1 MCIVDGTAIRFTADM
16 ETRTIV
22 VKNIE
27 IGPGSGTG
35 TGGGTGGGGGSNP
48 MAGLVR
54 LLFRIVLVVLALA
67 IVIPLVVLGVGCFL
81 IAAVVGLLLWGMRR
95 IFGVRGG
102 SRISVSAGI
111 PGAVLW
117 PGAGTGGSGSAHG
130 NSNTATADNGDD
142 TNNDGREGVRVK
154 R

>member
-1 MCIVDGTAIRFTADM
+1 M

-27 IGPGSGTG
+27 IGPGSGAG
-35 TGGGTGGGGGSNP
+35 TGGGTGGGGGNP

-67 IVIPLVVLGVGCFL
+67 IVIPLVILGVGCFL

-111 PGAVLW
+111 PGAALW
-117 PGAGTGGSGSAHG
+117 PGAGTGVPGSAHG
-130 NSNTATADNGDD
+130 NSNTAAADNGND

>member
-27 IGPGSGTG
+27 IGPGSSAGP
-35 TGGGTGGGGGSNP
+35 GGGTGGGGGGNP

-111 PGAVLW
+111 PGAAADS
-117 PGAGTGGSGSAHG
+117 GA
-130 NSNTATADNGDD
+130 D

>member
-1 MCIVDGTAIRFTADM
+1 M

-27 IGPGSGTG
+27 IGPGSGAG
-35 TGGGTGGGGGSNP
+35 PGGGTGGGGGGGNP
-48 MAGLVR
+48 MAGLIR

-102 SRISVSAGI
+102 SRISVSARI
-111 PGAVLW
+111 PGAALW
-117 PGAGTGGSGSAHG
+117 PGAGTGVPGSAHG
-130 NSNTATADNGDD
+130 NSNTAAADTGDD

>member
-1 MCIVDGTAIRFTADM
+1 M

-27 IGPGSGTG
+27 IGPGSGAG
-35 TGGGTGGGGGSNP
+35 TGGGTGGGGGGGNP

-67 IVIPLVVLGVGCFL
+67 IVIPLVILGVGCFL

-102 SRISVSAGI
+102 SRISVNAGI
-111 PGAVLW
+111 PGAALW
-117 PGAGTGGSGSAHG
+117 PGAGTGVPGSAHG
-130 NSNTATADNGDD
+130 NSNTAAADNGND

>member
-1 MCIVDGTAIRFTADM
+1 M

-67 IVIPLVVLGVGCFL
+67 IVIPLVILGVGCFL

-111 PGAVLW
+111 PGAALW
-117 PGAGTGGSGSAHG
+117 PGAGTGVPGSAHG
-130 NSNTATADNGDD
+130 NSNTAAADTGDD

>member
-1 MCIVDGTAIRFTADM
+1 M

-27 IGPGSGTG
+27 IGPGSGAG
-35 TGGGTGGGGGSNP
+35 TGGGTGGGGGGGNP

-67 IVIPLVVLGVGCFL
+67 IVIPLVILGVGCFL

-111 PGAVLW
+111 PGAALW
-117 PGAGTGGSGSAHG
+117 PGAGTGVPGSAHG
-130 NSNTATADNGDD
+130 NSNTAAADNGND

>member
-1 MCIVDGTAIRFTADM
+1 M

-27 IGPGSGTG
+27 IGPGSGAG
-35 TGGGTGGGGGSNP
+35 PGGGTGGGGGGNP

-111 PGAVLW
+111 PGAALW
-117 PGAGTGGSGSAHG
+117 PGAGTGVPGSAHG
-130 NSNTATADNGDD
+130 NSNTAAADTGDD

>member
-1 MCIVDGTAIRFTADM
+1 M

-27 IGPGSGTG
+27 IGPGSGAG
-35 TGGGTGGGGGSNP
+35 PGGGTGGGGGGGGGNP
-48 MAGLVR
+48 MPGLVR
-54 LLFRIVLVVLALA
+54 LLFRVVLVVLALA

-102 SRISVSAGI
+102 SRISVSTGI
-111 PGAVLW
+111 PGA
-117 PGAGTGGSGSAHG
+117 AADSG
-130 NSNTATADNGDD
+130 DV

>member
-111 PGAVLW
+111 PGA
-117 PGAGTGGSGSAHG
+117 A
-130 NSNTATADNGDD
+130 ADSRTD

>member
-1 MCIVDGTAIRFTADM
+1 M

-27 IGPGSGTG
+27 IGPGSGAG
-35 TGGGTGGGGGSNP
+35 TGGGTGGGGGGNP
-48 MAGLVR
+48 MASLVR

-102 SRISVSAGI
+102 SRIRVNAGI

-117 PGAGTGGSGSAHG
+117 PGAGTGVPGNAPR

>member
-1 MCIVDGTAIRFTADM
+1 M

-27 IGPGSGTG
+27 IGPGSGAG
-35 TGGGTGGGGGSNP
+35 TGGGTGGGGGGGNP

-111 PGAVLW
+111 PGAAADS
-117 PGAGTGGSGSAHG
+117 GA
-130 NSNTATADNGDD
+130 D

>member
-1 MCIVDGTAIRFTADM
+1 M

-27 IGPGSGTG
+27 IGPSSGAG
-35 TGGGTGGGGGSNP
+35 TGGGTGGGGGRRP
-48 MAGLVR
+48 LAGLVR
-54 LLFRIVLVVLALA
+54 LVFRIVLVLLALA
-67 IVIPLVVLGVGCFL
+67 IVIPLLVLGVGCFL

-102 SRISVSAGI
+102 SRISVSTGI
-111 PGAVLW
+111 PGAAMW
-117 PGAGTGGSGSAHG
+117 PGAGTGIPGNAHG
-130 NSNTATADNGDD
+130 NSHTATTDSGDD

>member
-1 MCIVDGTAIRFTADM
+1 M

-27 IGPGSGTG
+27 IGPGSGAG
-35 TGGGTGGGGGSNP
+35 PGGGTGGGGGGNP

-111 PGAVLW
+111 PGAALW
-117 PGAGTGGSGSAHG
+117 PGAGTGVPGSAHG

>member
-1 MCIVDGTAIRFTADM
+1 M

-27 IGPGSGTG
+27 IGPGSGAG
-35 TGGGTGGGGGSNP
+35 TGGGTGGGGGGNP
-48 MAGLVR
+48 MASLVR

-111 PGAVLW
+111 PGAALW
-117 PGAGTGGSGSAHG
+117 PGAGTGVPGSAHG
-130 NSNTATADNGDD
+130 NSNTAAADTGDD

>member
-1 MCIVDGTAIRFTADM
+1 M

-35 TGGGTGGGGGSNP
+35 TGGGTGGGGGGNP

-54 LLFRIVLVVLALA
+54 LVFRIVLVVLALA
-67 IVIPLVVLGVGCFL
+67 IVIPLVILGVGCFL

-111 PGAVLW
+111 PGGVLW
-117 PGAGTGGSGSAHG
+117 PGAGAGVPSGGHS
-130 NSNTATADNGDD
+130 NSNTAAAASGDD
-142 TNNDGREGVRVK
+142 VDNDGREGVRVK

>member
-1 MCIVDGTAIRFTADM
+1 M

-27 IGPGSGTG
+27 IGPGSGAG
-35 TGGGTGGGGGSNP
+35 TGGGTGGGGGNP
-48 MAGLVR
+48 MASLVR

-102 SRISVSAGI
+102 SRISVNAGI
-111 PGAVLW
+111 PGAALW
-117 PGAGTGGSGSAHG
+117 PGVPGNAPG

>member
-1 MCIVDGTAIRFTADM
+1 M

-27 IGPGSGTG
+27 IGPGSGAG
-35 TGGGTGGGGGSNP
+35 TGGGTGGGGGRSP
-48 MAGLVR
+48 LAGLVR
-54 LLFRIVLVVLALA
+54 LVFRIVLVLLALA
-67 IVIPLVVLGVGCFL
+67 IVIPLLVLGVGCFL

-102 SRISVSAGI
+102 SRISVSTGI
-111 PGAVLW
+111 PGA
-117 PGAGTGGSGSAHG
+117 
-130 NSNTATADNGDD
+130 TAVSGDD

>member
-1 MCIVDGTAIRFTADM
+1 M

-27 IGPGSGTG
+27 IGPGSGAG
-35 TGGGTGGGGGSNP
+35 TGGGTGGGGGGNP
-48 MAGLVR
+48 MASLVR

-111 PGAVLW
+111 P
-117 PGAGTGGSGSAHG
+117 S
-130 NSNTATADNGDD
+130 ATAASGDD

>member
-1 MCIVDGTAIRFTADM
+1 M

-35 TGGGTGGGGGSNP
+35 TGGGTGGGGGNP
-48 MAGLVR
+48 IAGLVR

-67 IVIPLVVLGVGCFL
+67 IVIPLVILGVGCFL

-111 PGAVLW
+111 PGAALW
-117 PGAGTGGSGSAHG
+117 PGAGTGVPGSAHG
-130 NSNTATADNGDD
+130 NSNTAAADTGDD

>member
-1 MCIVDGTAIRFTADM
+1 M

-27 IGPGSGTG
+27 IGPGSGAG
-35 TGGGTGGGGGSNP
+35 TGGGTGGGGGGNP
-48 MAGLVR
+48 MASLVR

-102 SRISVSAGI
+102 SRISVNAGI
-111 PGAVLW
+111 PGAALW
-117 PGAGTGGSGSAHG
+117 PGAGTGVPGNAPG
-130 NSNTATADNGDD
+130 NSNTATGDNGDD
-142 TNNDGREGVRVK
+142 SNNDAREGVRVK

>member
-1 MCIVDGTAIRFTADM
+1 M

-35 TGGGTGGGGGSNP
+35 TGGGTGGGGGGNP

-67 IVIPLVVLGVGCFL
+67 IVIPLVILGVGCFL

-111 PGAVLW
+111 PGAALW
-117 PGAGTGGSGSAHG
+117 PGAGTGVPGSAHG
-130 NSNTATADNGDD
+130 NSNTAAADTGDD

>member
-1 MCIVDGTAIRFTADM
+1 M

-35 TGGGTGGGGGSNP
+35 TGGGTGGGGGGNP

-54 LLFRIVLVVLALA
+54 LVFRIVLVVLALA

-130 NSNTATADNGDD
+130 NSNTGQALTTRNAERANAPSAARFHRL
-142 TNNDGREGVRVK
+142 TINSLQ
-154 R
+154 

>member
-1 MCIVDGTAIRFTADM
+1 M

-27 IGPGSGTG
+27 IGPGSGAG
-35 TGGGTGGGGGSNP
+35 TGGGTGGGGGGRNP
-48 MAGLVR
+48 LA
-54 LLFRIVLVVLALA
+54 VLVVLALA

-111 PGAVLW
+111 PGA
-117 PGAGTGGSGSAHG
+117 AAAS
-130 NSNTATADNGDD
+130 GDD

>member
-1 MCIVDGTAIRFTADM
+1 
-16 ETRTIV
+16 
-22 VKNIE
+22 
-27 IGPGSGTG
+27 
-35 TGGGTGGGGGSNP
+35 
-48 MAGLVR
+48 
-54 LLFRIVLVVLALA
+54 VVLALA

-111 PGAVLW
+111 PGAALW
-117 PGAGTGGSGSAHG
+117 PGAGTGVPGSAHG
-130 NSNTATADNGDD
+130 NSNTAAADNGND

>member
-1 MCIVDGTAIRFTADM
+1 M

-27 IGPGSGTG
+27 IGPGSGGG
-35 TGGGTGGGGGSNP
+35 TGGGTGGGGGNP
-48 MAGLVR
+48 LAGLVR
-54 LLFRIVLVVLALA
+54 LVFRVVLVVLALA

-111 PGAVLW
+111 PGAVQW
-117 PGAGTGGSGSAHG
+117 PGAGAGIPGNAHG
-130 NSNTATADNGDD
+130 NGNPATANSADD

>member
-1 MCIVDGTAIRFTADM
+1 M

-27 IGPGSGTG
+27 IGPGSGGG
-35 TGGGTGGGGGSNP
+35 TGGGTGGGGGNP
-48 MAGLVR
+48 LAGLVR
-54 LLFRIVLVVLALA
+54 LVFRVVLVVLALA

-111 PGAVLW
+111 PGAVAW
-117 PGAGTGGSGSAHG
+117 PGAGTGIPGNAHV
-130 NSNTATADNGDD
+130 NSNTAAAASGDD
-142 TNNDGREGVRVK
+142 VDNDGREGVRVK

>member
-1 MCIVDGTAIRFTADM
+1 M

-27 IGPGSGTG
+27 IGPGSGAG
-35 TGGGTGGGGGSNP
+35 TGGGTGGGGGGGNP
-48 MAGLVR
+48 MAGLRR

-111 PGAVLW
+111 PR
-117 PGAGTGGSGSAHG
+117 
-130 NSNTATADNGDD
+130 ATADSGDD
-142 TNNDGREGVRVK
+142 TNSDGREGVRVK

>member
-1 MCIVDGTAIRFTADM
+1 
-16 ETRTIV
+16 
-22 VKNIE
+22 
-27 IGPGSGTG
+27 
-35 TGGGTGGGGGSNP
+35 
-48 MAGLVR
+48 MASLVR

-111 PGAVLW
+111 PGAVQW
-117 PGAGTGGSGSAHG
+117 PGAGTGIPGNAHG
-130 NSNTATADNGDD
+130 NSNTAAANSGDD

>member
-1 MCIVDGTAIRFTADM
+1 M

-27 IGPGSGTG
+27 IGPGSGAG
-35 TGGGTGGGGGSNP
+35 TGGGTGGGGGGGNP
-48 MAGLVR
+48 MAGPVR

-67 IVIPLVVLGVGCFL
+67 IVIPLVILGVGCFL

-111 PGAVLW
+111 PGAALW
-117 PGAGTGGSGSAHG
+117 PGAGTGVPGSAHG
-130 NSNTATADNGDD
+130 NSNTAAADNGND

>member
-1 MCIVDGTAIRFTADM
+1 M
-16 ETRTIV
+16 ESRTIV

-27 IGPGSGTG
+27 IGPGSGAG
-35 TGGGTGGGGGSNP
+35 TGGGTGGGGGGRNP
-48 MAGLVR
+48 LAGLVR
-54 LLFRIVLVVLALA
+54 LVFRVVLVVLALA

-95 IFGVRGG
+95 IFGIRGG

-111 PGAVLW
+111 PGAAMW
-117 PGAGTGGSGSAHG
+117 PGAGTGIPGNAHG
-130 NSNTATADNGDD
+130 NSHTASTDSGDD
-142 TNNDGREGVRVK
+142 TDNDGREGVRVK

>member
-1 MCIVDGTAIRFTADM
+1 M

-27 IGPGSGTG
+27 IGPGSGAG
-35 TGGGTGGGGGSNP
+35 TGGGTGGGGGGGNP

-67 IVIPLVVLGVGCFL
+67 IVIPLVILGVGCFL

-111 PGAVLW
+111 PGAALW
-117 PGAGTGGSGSAHG
+117 PGAGTGVPGSAHG
-130 NSNTATADNGDD
+130 NSNTAAADTGDD
-142 TNNDGREGVRVK
+142 TNNDGREGVRVN

>member
-1 MCIVDGTAIRFTADM
+1 M

-27 IGPGSGTG
+27 IGPGSGAG
-35 TGGGTGGGGGSNP
+35 PGGGTGGGGGGGNP
-48 MAGLVR
+48 MAGLIR

-102 SRISVSAGI
+102 SRISVSTGI
-111 PGAVLW
+111 PGA
-117 PGAGTGGSGSAHG
+117 AADSG
-130 NSNTATADNGDD
+130 DI